1 MEKKPRQRGQLE
13 SSIFWKRV
21 METELIRLYEEHPP
35 FKGALARFRERHAS
49 VISQM
54 AEASQ
59 RGEGGTDRLGE
70 LTTWPLV
77 PQSYREELLA
87 LCRHWGLRAGWAAS
101 ELHQRMIGRSLGSPL
116 GLAFVYRKPQS
127 DPPQPPPRPNS
138 TLSKAEFH
146 RLLRQWGREAWA
158 EHESALERELG
169 FEHRDSRPNLA
180 RDVHWLFLRI
190 CPNEPGG
197 TPRSYRE
204 IADTARK
211 AVTRLAKELAIS
223 LPES

>member
-87 LCRHWGLRAGWAAS
+87 LCRHWGLRAGWTAS

-127 DPPQPPPRPNS
+127 DPPQPLPGRIRRYLKPSSTDCSDNGAARP
-138 TLSKAEFH
+138 
-146 RLLRQWGREAWA
+146 G
-158 EHESALERELG
+158 
-169 FEHRDSRPNLA
+169 PNTRA
-180 RDVHWLFLRI
+180 R
-190 CPNEPGG
+190 
-197 TPRSYRE
+197 
-204 IADTARK
+204 
-211 AVTRLAKELAIS
+211 
-223 LPES
+223 